1 MGGHSLHD
9 FPVGLA
15 LCGGRLHA
23 HTVFTTIQFFYSGIL
38 GAGLN
43 VDS

>member
-1 MGGHSLHD
+1 MGSHSLHD
-9 FPVGLA
+9 LFVGLA
-15 LCGGRLHA
+15 LFWRRLHT
-23 HTVFTTIQFFYSGIL
+23 HTVFTAIQFFYSGIL